1 MNHYHPLSAAVQI
14 TQPAPRGL
22 NNVVAVLVTSVVYDL
37 VTNLADEL
45 DYLLGSRM
53 TLAKGLFLA
62 CRYTPFVICAL
73 HIRMALLPGV
83 EACPWL
89 AEINMLFLVIIL
101 LCAEYIFVLRTY
113 ALWNRDRRIRIAL
126 LVLYSA
132 FFCGTTILVVEY
144 GLQLKMANFTPS
156 CYSNTPISAHF
167 IILPYIGL
175 LLLEIEI
182 VGLTFYRMIRFYRA
196 TRCRLLT
203 LMSQYSMGYILA
215 GLLFTVVNIA
225 TICFVPGYYGPAL
238 EVSQIVAQ
246 GLLATQMQLDL
257 WKLNRHSLEVAPIS
271 YSTEYDQTDLE
282 FELSQRTSFIPGGT
296 VPVIQHGFDGET
308 ISHLEHIF

>member
-1 MNHYHPLSAAVQI
+1 M
-14 TQPAPRGL
+14 
-22 NNVVAVLVTSVVYDL
+22 SVVYDL

-45 DYLLGSRM
+45 DYLLRSRM
-53 TLAKGLFLA
+53 TLAKGLFLG

-73 HIRMALLPGV
+73 HIRMTLSPDV

-101 LCAEYIFVLRTY
+101 LCAEYIFVIRTY
-113 ALWNRDRRIRIAL
+113 ALWNCDRRVRIAL
-126 LVLYSA
+126 LVMYLI
-132 FFCGTTILVVEY
+132 FFCGTVILVVEY

-156 CYSNTPISAHF
+156 CYSSTPISAHF
-167 IILPYIGL
+167 IILPYIVL

-196 TRCRLLT
+196 TQGCRLLT

-246 GLLATQMQLDL
+246 GLLATRMQLDL
-257 WKLNRHSLEVAPIS
+257 WKLSRHSLEVAPIS

-282 FELSQRTSFIPGGT
+282 FELSQRASFVPGGA
-296 VPVIQHGFDGET
+296 VPVI
-308 ISHLEHIF
+308 